1 MLGEYPQLVYMFSWP
16 AWPVGFQGM
25 PARVEGW
32 DKAMRGSEDFK
43 GEDSCDTVE
52 MGQREERLQQAV

>member
-1 MLGEYPQLVYMFSWP
+1 MFFWP

-32 DKAMRGSEDFK
+32 DKAIRGSGDFK
-43 GEDSCDTVE
+43 GEDPCDTVE
-52 MGQREERLQQAV
+52 MGQREERLQQVV